1 MRRTTRLLCT
11 LLAAGALAC
20 GSDGSSADVDGG
32 SGGDGGGGGGN
43 PDASIDDV
51 PDRLSYIDTLTIPS
65 VSGQEPSCCYDFG
78 EISKNGTGTDDN
90 ALAIIAN
97 NPLLEFAGIDF
108 QQVLDDTLENGD
120 QVLLLNHVGLTGPDD
135 SFRMDGLQG
144 DFAEGTTYTEA
155 SAGVTTLTATVKE
168 ARISGAATLSETAAS
183 YTGGEL
189 SGYIL
194 VDELFAGLNAYAAT
208 CTCLGLSGDLF
219 AKGPDGLW
227 DSDCVANAATLCAE
241 EPDCAT
247 IAGSEVFEGQACPL
261 VPDLIQNNADID
273 LNDDPAVYEG
283 LSVGFEWTG
292 QNAAIAP

>member
-11 LLAAGALAC
+11 LLAASALAC

-155 SAGVTTLTATVKE
+155 SAGTGSFVIDPSSYDGNGDALISLTGGLTGTDMAVGPGDFAFEIPFGVTTLT
-168 ARISGAATLSETAAS
+168 
-183 YTGGEL
+183 
-189 SGYIL
+189 
-194 VDELFAGLNAYAAT
+194 
-208 CTCLGLSGDLF
+208 
-219 AKGPDGLW
+219 
-227 DSDCVANAATLCAE
+227 
-241 EPDCAT
+241 
-247 IAGSEVFEGQACPL
+247 
-261 VPDLIQNNADID
+261 
-273 LNDDPAVYEG
+273 
-283 LSVGFEWTG
+283 
-292 QNAAIAP
+292 